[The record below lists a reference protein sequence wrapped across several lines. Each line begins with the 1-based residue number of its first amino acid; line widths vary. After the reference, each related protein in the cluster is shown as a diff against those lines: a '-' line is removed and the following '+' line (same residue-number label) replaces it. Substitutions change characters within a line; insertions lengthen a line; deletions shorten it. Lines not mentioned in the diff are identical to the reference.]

1 MLLFF
6 FYEYI
11 LKKLIDIIW
20 TIIKISEK
28 KENEY
33 LIIIINFEG
42 KRERERRKR
51 KKRKD
56 RDKNS
61 MCSEKFFKSFFRTS
75 NNLFNLKIR
84 F

>member
-33 LIIIINFEG
+33 LDLIRIINLEG
-42 KRERERRKR
+42 KRERERKKEREEKE
-51 KKRKD
+51 KKR
-56 RDKNS
+56 S
-61 MCSEKFFKSFFRTS
+61 
-75 NNLFNLKIR
+75 
-84 F
+84 

>member
-1 MLLFF
+1 MLLFFF

-33 LIIIINFEG
+33 LDLIIIINLEG
-42 KRERERRKR
+42 EREREKKEKE
-51 KKRKD
+51 KKR
-56 RDKNS
+56 S
-61 MCSEKFFKSFFRTS
+61 
-75 NNLFNLKIR
+75 
-84 F
+84 

>member
-1 MLLFF
+1 M
-6 FYEYI
+6 
-11 LKKLIDIIW
+11 KKLIDIIW

-61 MCSEKFFKSFFRTS
+61 MCSGKSF
-75 NNLFNLKIR
+75 LKVFLEHRII
-84 F
+84 FLT